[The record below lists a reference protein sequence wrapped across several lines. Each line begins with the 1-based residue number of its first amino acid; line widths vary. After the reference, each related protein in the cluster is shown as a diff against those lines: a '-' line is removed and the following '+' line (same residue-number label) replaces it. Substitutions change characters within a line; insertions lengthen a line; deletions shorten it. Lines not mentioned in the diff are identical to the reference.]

1 RLQGT
6 RASEPAPGERRRHLS
21 PIGRHLEPLGQSFT
35 GRQPGSAAF
44 ALGVPDLEFFPHDIW
59 NRIIN
64 RCQRRLS
71 AGRDP
76 RIRINGIQ
84 TLREAVASYLVSAR
98 GLHCTPEQV
107 DIVPGSVAGIMVT
120 ALTLLGAD
128 DQAWMEEPGYSNA
141 LGVIRYRG
149 AATVPVPVDDEGLNV
164 AAGLALA
171 PTARLA
177 YVTPSHQHPL
187 GVTMSLAR
195 RQQLLAW
202 AEQQDAW
209 IIEDDYDSEFR
220 YDGPPITALQGL
232 DRAQRVVYCGT
243 FSKVMFP
250 ELRLGYVVL
259 PPELMAAYTGVKMPL
274 SLYSPMLMQAAV
286 AEFMLTGHFVRHVR
300 RMRDEYRARRDALA
314 AALQQHLAG
323 AVTVGEARGGMH
335 LVAYLAP
342 ELDEAM
348 VLKAAREVGM
358 ALMPLS
364 SFYHGS
370 EARAGLI
377 LGFTNVRPEAIEG
390 YIVRLAARLG

>member
-1 RLQGT
+1 
-6 RASEPAPGERRRHLS
+6 
-21 PIGRHLEPLGQSFT
+21 
-35 GRQPGSAAF
+35 
-44 ALGVPDLEFFPHDIW
+44 
-59 NRIIN
+59 
-64 RCQRRLS
+64 
-71 AGRDP
+71 
-76 RIRINGIQ
+76 
-84 TLREAVASYLVSAR
+84 
-98 GLHCTPEQV
+98 
-107 DIVPGSVAGIMVT
+107 
-120 ALTLLGAD
+120 
-128 DQAWMEEPGYSNA
+128 
-141 LGVIRYRG
+141 
-149 AATVPVPVDDEGLNV
+149 NV

-195 RQQLLAW
+195 RQQLLVW